1 MATEILDVVRSEMA
15 EMRIC
20 ERCGA
25 LLPTHYA
32 LRLCF
37 DCRQED
43 APDNYDEER
52 VLARHER
59 AAPLKET

>member
-15 EMRIC
+15 EMMIC

-37 DCRQED
+37 DCRQEEL
-43 APDNYDEER
+43 PTTMTRKGYWRGTRER
-52 VLARHER
+52 LR
-59 AAPLKET
+59 